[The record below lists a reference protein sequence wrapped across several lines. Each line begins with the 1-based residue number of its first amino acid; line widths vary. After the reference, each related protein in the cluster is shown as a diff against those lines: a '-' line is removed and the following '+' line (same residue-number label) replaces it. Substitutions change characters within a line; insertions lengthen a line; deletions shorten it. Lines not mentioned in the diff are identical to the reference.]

1 MTTRSTKRQRR
12 STVYLSSS
20 DESQSERTKR
30 VPSKSNKHDLDQP
43 DIRSRPSTTF
53 SGKRRSPD
61 VPSKKTSTTSKSI
74 RGYFESSNPE
84 NQPSLPKPENKR
96 IPSPAI
102 NGIEDDDI
110 IDDYDSYDELFSSFA
125 GEDTANGS
133 KPVAISNTQS
143 LSQSSSR
150 TNLSRNTR
158 QSNAPKRFIV
168 PLATDRRK
176 KSLPSTQSP
185 DGQLPWTQRY
195 PPQDL
200 DELAVHKKK
209 VADVNAW
216 LKDALAG
223 NSRRRLLVLRGP
235 AGSGKTTTV
244 SLLAKSLGF
253 EIVEW
258 KNPPVSD
265 YASSDYVSVGKR
277 FDEFLDRGSSYGGLE
292 LDSGASPRESDSDH
306 VNTTSRRVILIEEF
320 PALNRNSPSLAAFRL
335 SLQRCLATSGIG
347 TGSNPETP
355 IVMIVSETHLNS
367 DSSLADNITVYRLL
381 GAEICRHP
389 STTIIDFNS
398 IAPTF
403 MYKALGLVLDKEAR
417 YSGHHTKPA
426 HAVLQAISKTGDIRS
441 AINSLEFLCLR
452 PEAAKALKTN
462 ARKTKGQRKTNASTL
477 PTEEQTLLSVSQ
489 RESSLGIFHAVG
501 KIVYNKRHELDA
513 AAAHG
518 KQPSPLPHLSEQD
531 RPKPSQVSVD
541 ELIDE
546 TGTDVQTFISALH
559 ENYVPS
565 CDGASFVDC
574 VNGCI
579 DALSDSDL
587 LSPGTRNG
595 GSFRHAAKT
604 VNTRGST
611 GLDVLRQ
618 DELSFQVATRGMLFS
633 LPHPV
638 KRCSR
643 STGHS
648 GRRNNAHQMYFPASF
663 RLIHDTE
670 EIEDLVSI
678 WTKKLLDP
686 FRSLATRSS
695 ADSGIAPGPIKD
707 EEPITLTMM
716 SRGDLLLYQLPY
728 MTAISYDQ
736 GDTRELQR
744 ITSFYET
751 KSDVL
756 EGDSDELQTELVESC
771 ADHNTWKPLKLKS
784 SALNRHVFGPQ
795 LPIGHDDQ
803 EEKLILSD
811 DDILDD

>member
-12 STVYLSSS
+12 STVYLSSD

-30 VPSKSNKHDLDQP
+30 GPGKLKKHDDLDQP
-43 DIRSRPSTTF
+43 DSHSQRSTTF
-53 SGKRRSPD
+53 SGERRSPEI
-61 VPSKKTSTTSKSI
+61 PLKKTSTSI
-74 RGYFESSNPE
+74 RGFFEPSNPE

-96 IPSPAI
+96 ISSPI

-125 GEDTANGS
+125 GEDSSHGS
-133 KPVAISNTQS
+133 NPISLSNTQS
-143 LSQSSSR
+143 LSNPSSSR
-150 TNLSRNTR
+150 TNVSRTTR
-158 QSNAPKRFIV
+158 QSNPPKRFIV
-168 PLATDRRK
+168 PLATDRSK
-176 KSLPSTQSP
+176 KSPTPLQFP

-195 PPQDL
+195 PPRDL

-209 VADVNAW
+209 VADVNNW
-216 LKDALAG
+216 LKEALSG
-223 NSRRRLLVLRGP
+223 NSRRKLLVLRGP
-235 AGSGKTTTV
+235 AGTGKTTTV
-244 SLLAKSLGF
+244 ALLAKSLGF

-277 FDEFLDRGSSYGGLE
+277 FDEFLDRGSSYGGLD
-292 LDSGASPRESDSDH
+292 LDSRARPSENDSDNVH
-306 VNTTSRRVILIEEF
+306 TTSRRVILIEEF
-320 PALNRNSPSLAAFRL
+320 PALNQNSPSLSAFRL
-335 SLQRCLATSGIG
+335 SLQRCLATSGMG
-347 TGSNPETP
+347 TSSTPETP

-381 GAEICRHP
+381 GPEICRHP
-389 STTIIDFNS
+389 STTVIDFNS

-417 YSGHHTKPA
+417 YSGSHTKPA
-426 HAVLQAISKTGDIRS
+426 HAVLQTISKSGDIRS

-462 ARKTKGQRKTNASTL
+462 TSKPKGQRKSNASTL

-489 RESSLGIFHAVG
+489 RGSSLGIFHAVG
-501 KIVYNKRHELDA
+501 KIVYNKRNEPDIA
-513 AAAHG
+513 ATHG
-518 KQPSPLPHLSEQD
+518 KPPSPPPHLSEQD
-531 RPKPSQVSVD
+531 RSKPSQVSVD

-595 GSFRHAAKT
+595 NSFRHATKT
-604 VNTRGST
+604 INTRRST
-611 GLDVLRQ
+611 GLDILRQ

-643 STGHS
+643 PTGHS

-663 RLIHDTE
+663 RLVHDTE
-670 EIEDLVSI
+670 ETEDLVAI

-686 FRSLATRSS
+686 FRSLTTKTS
-695 ADSGIAPGPIKD
+695 ADSGNVQGLAKN
-707 EEPITLTMM
+707 EEPMTVTMI
-716 SRGDLLLYQLPY
+716 SRSDLLLYQLPY
-728 MTAISYDQ
+728 MAAISCDQ
-736 GDTRELQR
+736 ADTRELQR

-751 KSDVL
+751 KGDVL
-756 EGDSDELQTELVESC
+756 EGDSDELQTELVDST
-771 ADHNTWKPLKLKS
+771 ADRDTWKPLKLKS
-784 SALNRHVFGPQ
+784 SALNRNVFGPQ
-795 LPIGHDDQ
+795 LPIGHEDQ
-803 EEKLILSD
+803 DEKLILSD